1 MTLPK
6 SRLTTLFKSANGHSY
21 IETYLLCLGSLADS
35 ATTVVPTVGHTQEAT
50 EKIIDLQSYVS
61 KQSTK

>member
-6 SRLTTLFKSANGHSY
+6 SRLTTLLALDKGHSY
-21 IETYLLCLGSLADS
+21 IETYLLSAGSSVDS
-35 ATTVVPTVGHTQEAT
+35 VTTNAATVGPTQEAT
-50 EKIIDLQSYVS
+50 AKIIDLQSYVS

>member
-6 SRLTTLFKSANGHSY
+6 SRLKTLLASVKGHSY
-21 IETYLLCLGSLADS
+21 IETCLLLAGSSVDS
-35 ATTVVPTVGHTQEAT
+35 VTTDVATAGPMQEAT
-50 EKIIDLQSYVS
+50 EKITDQQNYVS

>member
-6 SRLTTLFKSANGHSY
+6 SRLTTLLVSDKGHSY
-21 IETYLLCLGSLADS
+21 IETCLLSAGCSADS
-35 ATTVVPTVGHTQEAT
+35 VTTNAATVGPTQEAT
-50 EKIIDLQSYVS
+50 AKIIDLQSYVS